1 MKSKF
6 KNIVLSLQGPGILSP
21 IIEIPYSSCGSPDL
35 SPDRVLKPVS
45 ISEKVFSPRSKTLRL
60 KKLEKKNITRRIKKN
75 LAIKN
80 KLNNEMI
87 FSVSNT
93 DSSEI
98 YYQNKLQIRKLIP
111 NLKEKSIKKYEFI
124 SSSPK
129 QVKVMYNNR
138 TKSGNN
144 KNLPNNFKD
153 LKNSANKDINLLL
166 KSNEFCHNSINSI
179 KKGSNGLNSINQY
192 ETKSKLKT
200 NTETVS
206 KELKGLAK
214 TMIFKHF

>member
-1 MKSKF
+1 
-6 KNIVLSLQGPGILSP
+6 
-21 IIEIPYSSCGSPDL
+21 
-35 SPDRVLKPVS
+35 
-45 ISEKVFSPRSKTLRL
+45 
-60 KKLEKKNITRRIKKN
+60 
-75 LAIKN
+75 
-80 KLNNEMI
+80 MI

-93 DSSEI
+93 DSSEL

-124 SSSPK
+124 NSSPK
-129 QVKVMYNNR
+129 QVKVMYKNR

-166 KSNEFCHNSINSI
+166 KSYEFCHNSINSI

-192 ETKSKLKT
+192 ETKLKLKT